1 MSDLVSPI
9 SRKNSMKTVTGFMAL
24 SMIAIAAVILSVI
37 SIVALT
43 CGAIIF
49 AVAYS
54 ILYVIGALSVLVV
67 SIYMWWYSLLIK
79 VIHLD
84 HD

>member
-1 MSDLVSPI
+1 
-9 SRKNSMKTVTGFMAL
+9 MKMIIGFMVFIL
-24 SMIAIAAVILSVI
+24 VVIVSMIMTMV

-43 CGAIIF
+43 CGAVIY
-49 AVAYS
+49 AVAYCV
-54 ILYVIGALSVLVV
+54 LYTIGAVSVLVV
-67 SIYMWWYSLLIK
+67 SVYMWWYSLLLK

>member
-1 MSDLVSPI
+1 
-9 SRKNSMKTVTGFMAL
+9 MKTITGFMAL
-24 SMIAIAAVILSVI
+24 SMIAIAAIILSVI

-67 SIYMWWYSLLIK
+67 SIYMWWYSLLLK